1 MKHIKRRKPH
11 TLHNLGFHPAD
22 APSAPAEHGGNQ
34 WARELADFDR
44 QVEQSLRDR
53 AFSFRRD

>member
-1 MKHIKRRKPH
+1 MPHFKRRKH
-11 TLHNLGFHPAD
+11 RQLHQLGFHPSD
-22 APSAPAEHGGNQ
+22 SPDHPAEHGGDH

-53 AFSFRRD
+53 AFSTRRD